1 MTSTDTPTVM
11 MDKLAEAA
19 WAQLAD
25 MSPRALHIDE
35 IAAAAGIAPSAARAV
50 SGSIT
55 ALILH
60 QLARLDR
67 QAILESLA
75 DIEDAG
81 EVPVRDKIMEAL
93 MHRFEVYAPYRAQ
106 MIQLEAAAR
115 RDPVLGLQ
123 LVESLLQATRMLL
136 RMAGDDLAGFR
147 GEARVRGVTGLAMV
161 VARVWRTDDTP
172 DLSMTLKEI
181 DKRLATAE
189 EWGRTFRVLDCRSAS
204 DGEDA
209 NAGGVYAPG
218 DQGPVENGPGGRY
231 Q

>member
-1 MTSTDTPTVM
+1 MTSADTPTVM

-19 WAQLAD
+19 WVQLAD
-25 MSPRALHIDE
+25 MSPRALNIDE

-60 QLARLDR
+60 QLERLNR
-67 QAILESLA
+67 QAVLESLA

-81 EVPVRDKIMEAL
+81 EVPIRDKIMEAL
-93 MHRFEVYAPYRAQ
+93 MHRFEVYAPHRAQ
-106 MIQLEAAAR
+106 MIQLESAAR
-115 RDPVLGLQ
+115 RDPVLGLR
-123 LVESLLQATRMLL
+123 LVESLFQATRMLL

-147 GEARVRGVTGLAMV
+147 GEARVRGVAGVAMV

-189 EWGRTFRVLDCRSAS
+189 EWGRTFRVLDGRPPS
-204 DGEDA
+204 DGEDG
-209 NAGGVYAPG
+209 NAGGIYDPG

>member
-1 MTSTDTPTVM
+1 MTASDTPTMM

-19 WAQLAD
+19 WAQLAE
-25 MSPRALHIDE
+25 MSPGALHIDD
-35 IAAAAGIAPSAARAV
+35 IAAAAGVTPAAARAV

-67 QAILESLA
+67 QAVLESLA

-81 EVPVRDKIMEAL
+81 DVPTRDKIMEAL

-106 MIQLEAAAR
+106 MNRLEAAAR
-115 RDPVLGLQ
+115 RDPAFGLK
-123 LVESLLQATRMLL
+123 LVDSLFQAVRMLL
-136 RMAGDDLAGFR
+136 RMAGDDLAGLR
-147 GEARVRGVTGLAMV
+147 GEARVRGVAGMAMV

-172 DLSMTLKEI
+172 DLSVTLKEI

-189 EWGRTFRVLDCRSAS
+189 EWGRTLRVLDGGAGVAGAEADQGGFDTS
-204 DGEDA
+204 DDH
-209 NAGGVYAPG
+209 
-218 DQGPVENGPGGRY
+218 GPVENGPGGRY

>member
-1 MTSTDTPTVM
+1 MTSADTPTAM

-35 IAAAAGIAPSAARAV
+35 IAAAAGVAPSAARAV

-60 QLARLDR
+60 QLERLDR
-67 QAILESLA
+67 QAVLESLA

-81 EVPVRDKIMEAL
+81 EVPIRDKIMEAL
-93 MHRFEVYAPYRAQ
+93 MHRFEVYAPHRAQ
-106 MIQLEAAAR
+106 MIQLESAAR
-115 RDPVLGLQ
+115 RDPVLGLR
-123 LVESLLQATRMLL
+123 LVETLFQATRMLL
-136 RMAGDDLAGFR
+136 RMVGDDLAGFR
-147 GEARVRGVTGLAMV
+147 GEARVRGVAGVAMV

-189 EWGRTFRVLDCRSAS
+189 EWGRTFRVLDGRPAS
-204 DGEDA
+204 DGE
-209 NAGGVYAPG
+209 NGSAGGFNGP
-218 DQGPVENGPGGRY
+218 DDHGPVENGPGGRY

>member
-35 IAAAAGIAPSAARAV
+35 ISAAAGIANSAARAV

-67 QAILESLA
+67 LAILESLA

-115 RDPVLGLQ
+115 RDPVLGLR

-147 GEARVRGVTGLAMV
+147 GEARVRGVAGLAMV

-189 EWGRTFRVLDCRSAS
+189 EWGRTFRVLDGGPAS
-204 DGEDA
+204 EGEDV
-209 NAGGVYAPG
+209 NAGGFYDPG
-218 DQGPVENGPGGRY
+218 DQGPVENGSGGRY

>member
-1 MTSTDTPTVM
+1 MTATDTPTAI
-11 MDKLAEAA
+11 MDKLADAA
-19 WAQLAD
+19 WLQLAEV
-25 MSPRALHIDE
+25 SPRALHIDD

-67 QAILESLA
+67 QAVLESLA

-81 EVPVRDKIMEAL
+81 DVPIRDKIMEAL

-106 MIQLEAAAR
+106 MSQLESAAR
-115 RDPVLGLQ
+115 RDPVLGLK
-123 LVESLLQATRMLL
+123 LLDSLGEAMRMLL
-136 RMAGDDLAGFR
+136 RMAGDDLSGLA
-147 GEARVRGVTGLAMV
+147 GEARVRGVAGVAMV
-161 VARVWRTDDTP
+161 SARVWRTDDTP

-189 EWGRTFRVLDCRSAS
+189 EWGRTLRVLRDDVPD
-204 DGEDA
+204 DGGYDKPDE
-209 NAGGVYAPG
+209 
-218 DQGPVENGPGGRY
+218 QGFDGPSGRY

>member
-115 RDPVLGLQ
+115 RDPVLGLR

-147 GEARVRGVTGLAMV
+147 GEARVRGVTGLAIV

-189 EWGRTFRVLDCRSAS
+189 EWGRTFRVLDDGSAS

-209 NAGGVYAPG
+209 NAGGFYDSG
-218 DQGPVENGPGGRY
+218 DQVPVENGPGGRY

>member
-50 SGSIT
+50 SGSVT

-60 QLARLDR
+60 QLAKLDR

-115 RDPVLGLQ
+115 RDPVLGLR

-147 GEARVRGVTGLAMV
+147 GEARVRGVAGLAMV

-172 DLSMTLKEI
+172 DLSMTLKELSLI
-181 DKRLATAE
+181 HI
-189 EWGRTFRVLDCRSAS
+189 
-204 DGEDA
+204 
-209 NAGGVYAPG
+209 
-218 DQGPVENGPGGRY
+218 
-231 Q
+231 

>member
-19 WAQLAD
+19 WAQLTD

-35 IAAAAGIAPSAARAV
+35 IAAASGIAPSAARAV

-67 QAILESLA
+67 KAILESLA

-81 EVPVRDKIMEAL
+81 EVPVRDKIMEGL
-93 MHRFEVYAPYRAQ
+93 MHRFEVYTPYRAQ

-115 RDPVLGLQ
+115 RDPVLGLR

-147 GEARVRGVTGLAMV
+147 GEARVRGVAGLAMV

-189 EWGRTFRVLDCRSAS
+189 EWGRTFRVLDGRPAP

-209 NAGGVYAPG
+209 NAGRFSDPG

>member
-1 MTSTDTPTVM
+1 MTSADTPTAM

-25 MSPRALHIDE
+25 MSPRVLNIDE
-35 IAAAAGIAPSAARAV
+35 IAAAAGIAPGAARAV

-115 RDPVLGLQ
+115 RDPFLGLR

-136 RMAGDDLAGFR
+136 RMAGDDLTGFR
-147 GEARVRGVTGLAMV
+147 GDMSANCAQ
-161 VARVWRTDDTP
+161 A
-172 DLSMTLKEI
+172 
-181 DKRLATAE
+181 A
-189 EWGRTFRVLDCRSAS
+189 SAS
-204 DGEDA
+204 LSIIT
-209 NAGGVYAPG
+209 AGVS
-218 DQGPVENGPGGRY
+218 VEVIPTPSS
-231 Q
+231 QTASL

>member
-1 MTSTDTPTVM
+1 MTFADTPTVM

-19 WAQLAD
+19 WVQLAD

-60 QLARLDR
+60 QLERLNR
-67 QAILESLA
+67 QAVLESLA

-81 EVPVRDKIMEAL
+81 EVPIRDKIMEAL
-93 MHRFEVYAPYRAQ
+93 MHRFEVYAPHRVQ
-106 MIQLEAAAR
+106 MIQLESAAR
-115 RDPVLGLQ
+115 RDPFLGLR
-123 LVESLLQATRMLL
+123 LVESLFQATRMLL

-147 GEARVRGVTGLAMV
+147 GEARVRGVAGVAMV

-189 EWGRTFRVLDCRSAS
+189 EWGRTFRVLDGCPPS
-204 DGEDA
+204 DGEDG
-209 NAGGVYAPG
+209 NDGGIFDLG
-218 DQGPVENGPGGRY
+218 DQGPVENGHGGRY

>member
-35 IAAAAGIAPSAARAV
+35 IAAAASIAPSAARAV

-115 RDPVLGLQ
+115 RDPVLGLR

-147 GEARVRGVTGLAMV
+147 GEARVRGVAGLAMV

-189 EWGRTFRVLDCRSAS
+189 EWGRTFRVLDGRPAS
-204 DGEDA
+204 DGEDGS
-209 NAGGVYAPG
+209 AGGFYDPG

>member
-1 MTSTDTPTVM
+1 M
-11 MDKLAEAA
+11 
-19 WAQLAD
+19 
-25 MSPRALHIDE
+25 
-35 IAAAAGIAPSAARAV
+35 
-50 SGSIT
+50 
-55 ALILH
+55 
-60 QLARLDR
+60 
-67 QAILESLA
+67 
-75 DIEDAG
+75 
-81 EVPVRDKIMEAL
+81 PVRDKIMEAL

-115 RDPVLGLQ
+115 RDPVLGLR

-147 GEARVRGVTGLAMV
+147 GEARVRGVAGLAMV

-189 EWGRTFRVLDCRSAS
+189 EWGRTFRVLDGGSAS

-209 NAGGVYAPG
+209 NAGGFYDPG

>member
-19 WAQLAD
+19 WAKLAD
-25 MSPRALHIDE
+25 MSPRALQIDE

-67 QAILESLA
+67 QATLESLA

-106 MIQLEAAAR
+106 MIKLEAAAR
-115 RDPVLGLQ
+115 RDPVLGLR

-136 RMAGDDLAGFR
+136 WMAGDDLVGFR
-147 GEARVRGVTGLAMV
+147 GETRVRGVAGLAMV
-161 VARVWRTDDTP
+161 VARVWRIDDTP
-172 DLSMTLKEI
+172 DLSITLKEI

-189 EWGRTFRVLDCRSAS
+189 EWGRTLRVLDGGPESDVEDPNAS
-204 DGEDA
+204 GSYDPCD
-209 NAGGVYAPG
+209 N
-218 DQGPVENGPGGRY
+218 GPVENGPGGRY

>member
-19 WAQLAD
+19 WAQLAA

-35 IAAAAGIAPSAARAV
+35 IAAAAGIATSAARAV

-115 RDPVLGLQ
+115 RDPVLGLR

-189 EWGRTFRVLDCRSAS
+189 EWGRTFRVLDDGSAS

-209 NAGGVYAPG
+209 NAGGFYDSG
-218 DQGPVENGPGGRY
+218 DQVPVENGPGGRY